1 MIKSMTGF
9 GKAECELP
17 NKKITIEIKSLNSK
31 QLDIYTRIPSTYKVK
46 DIEVRK
52 LISDRLVRGKIEFN
66 MYSEN
71 LGEESNSAI
80 NQPIVKKY
88 HDQVKTLYQ
97 ELGLEVSEISMQT
110 ILRLPDAIKTEHEEL
125 DETEWAAILE
135 KIEEALEGLNQFRIQ
150 EGKALETDILSQV
163 ETIVALKD
171 QVTPFEKERIDH
183 VKAKLIDSLKD
194 LQNNVQNDPNR
205 FEQELIF
212 YLERLDINEE
222 KVRLENHCK
231 YFMETI
237 KESSSG
243 KKLGFIAQE
252 IGREINTMGSKAN
265 HSDIQ
270 KLVIRM
276 KDALEKIKE
285 QALNVL

>member
-1 MIKSMTGF
+1 MTGF

-31 QLDIYTRIPSTYKVK
+31 QLDIYSRFPSTYKVK

-52 LISDRLVRGKIEFN
+52 LISDRLVRGKVEFN
-66 MYSEN
+66 MFSES

-88 HDQVKTLYQ
+88 YQQAKTIYDEIGI
-97 ELGLEVSEISMQT
+97 ELSEVSMQT
-110 ILRLPDAIKTEHEEL
+110 ILRLPDSIKTEHLEL
-125 DETEWAAILE
+125 DEDEWALILE
-135 KIEEALEGLNQFRIQ
+135 KIKEAIAKLDEFRVQEGSALEI
-150 EGKALETDILSQV
+150 DIMAQV
-163 ETIVALKD
+163 NSIIELKEM
-171 QVTPFEKERIDH
+171 VTPYEEERMDR
-183 VKAKLIDSLKD
+183 VKLKLTEALKD
-194 LQNNVQNDPNR
+194 LQNNVQNDQNR

-222 KVRLENHCK
+222 KVRLENHCQ
-231 YFMETI
+231 YFIETLT
-237 KESSSG
+237 EASPG

-265 HSDIQ
+265 HTEIQ
-270 KLVIRM
+270 KLVIQM
-276 KDALEKIKE
+276 KEALEKIKE
-285 QALNVL
+285 QALNIL